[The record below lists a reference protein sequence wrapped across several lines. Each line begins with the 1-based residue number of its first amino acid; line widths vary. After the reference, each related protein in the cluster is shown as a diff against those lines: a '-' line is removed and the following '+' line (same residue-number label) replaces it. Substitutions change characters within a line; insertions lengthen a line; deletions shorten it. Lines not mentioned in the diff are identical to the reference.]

1 MEWITEGYDGF
12 SKGTMGNGGQNIYV
26 SRKGVLQRIFQYDL
40 NMDGHPDLIFAS
52 SQSMYERPPVH
63 VYTDLPNSREAIS
76 LPSGGTYDGIFEDL
90 NGDGFDDLVIA
101 CQHNGTHSDV
111 TAFIYYGSSEG
122 LSEKQRMELPV
133 PNSIGVCAGDF
144 NGDGTKDLAFLSN
157 GRIRVFYQEKRG
169 FVAAAFQ
176 DYPIA
181 AVSVTAADIDG
192 DGFCDLYFKDTEGN
206 AGILF
211 GSKDGLCADRI
222 KWLNSTPS
230 GTHNADRDI
239 PGGSTAGLNM
249 SYTEWR
255 VAALQMNEGVRL
267 FAVKDGKAR
276 LYSCDAQRN
285 ITETHVFSCENP
297 VAAVAA
303 DLTGDGHKDI
313 VFVSFVDRDTEADCT
328 VYFGSDAGFSEART
342 LKIPVKGAVNVAVAD
357 MNGPVFIFCRTGE
370 RVEQEVPCPIYRLID
385 KRPVMITEVVGGDCM
400 SILPG
405 YPMGRNQ
412 GVQIAVLNHKMNQ
425 LQGGEN
431 ILIYLGGENG
441 YTPERRLEL
450 PGHSSVEGVMCDF
463 FDKGNVDVLVCNCFE
478 DAAHLDEG
486 SYIYINNGSG
496 LDINRKEIIPTI
508 RAHGVAVGDFRKS
521 GYIDL
526 AFGGFNNREIRIFH
540 GSENGYSLDNSTQI
554 VLGPDDGT
562 YQALRITEGVNP
574 FLQSDPEEQL
584 RVHEYGQVRWMLAA
598 DFNQDGWLD
607 LLVTEIVGS
616 RCYILWGGPDGFS
629 FDRRTELLTDGVAYG
644 AVADLNGN
652 GWPDLILSQHQS
664 TKKTTRFESYVTVY
678 WGGPDGYQEH
688 RKMQLPVNC
697 ANSVTV
703 GDYNGNGSLDIYA
716 TSYNNGRTRDLL
728 SYLYKGD
735 HGDYS
740 IHNVQYLFNHSGC
753 GCVSGDFNGDGY
765 TDLAV
770 ACHKEYGNHCSHSFI
785 FWGGPDGLS
794 EDRKT
799 VLPTV
804 GPHGMST
811 IDPGN
816 IMDRGDKEYYI
827 SEAFSLPEGNVVR
840 SILWEGVCTSTSW
853 VETEMRS
860 GYDFDS
866 VQTAEWKKVDA
877 GKDIRELGL
886 SGVVQYRLALCAK
899 CACGTPRINKV
910 TVTY

>member
-1 MEWITEGYDGF
+1 MEWITKGYEGF

-26 SRKGVLQRIFQYDL
+26 SRKGILQRIFQFDV

-63 VYTDLPNSREAIS
+63 IYPNFLENSGYIA
-76 LPSGGTYDGIFEDL
+76 LPSGGTYDGILEDL
-90 NGDGFDDLVIA
+90 NGDGYDDLVIA
-101 CQHNGTHSDV
+101 CQHNGTHSDI
-111 TAFIYYGSSEG
+111 TAIVYYGSPEG

-133 PNSIGVCAGDF
+133 PNAVGVCAGDF

-169 FVAAAFQ
+169 FVAAAFS
-176 DYPIA
+176 DYPIS
-181 AVSVTAADIDG
+181 AVNVVAADFDG

-206 AGILF
+206 AGIIF
-211 GSKDGLCADRI
+211 GSENGLCAENI
-222 KWLNSTPS
+222 KWLNSVPT
-230 GTHNADRDI
+230 GMRNADRDI

-249 SYTEWR
+249 SYTQWR
-255 VAALQMNEGVRL
+255 VAALEMDEGIRL
-267 FAVKDGKAR
+267 FSVKDGKAV
-276 LYSCDAQRN
+276 LYSCDSQRK
-285 ITETHVFSCENP
+285 IKEEIVFDCEHP
-297 VAAVAA
+297 VAAAAA
-303 DLTGDGHKDI
+303 DFTGNGHKDI
-313 VFVSFVDRDTEADCT
+313 VFASFVDRDEDANCT
-328 VYFGSDAGFSEART
+328 LYFGTDTGFSEENST
-342 LKIPVKGAVNVAVAD
+342 KVPVKGAVNVSVVD
-357 MNGPVFIFCRTGE
+357 MDGPVLIFCRTGE
-370 RVEQEVPCPIYRLID
+370 RVEQEVPCPVYRLMDGQLVKIA
-385 KRPVMITEVVGGDCM
+385 EVVGGDCM
-400 SILPG
+400 SILGG
-405 YPMGRNQ
+405 YPRGKAH
-412 GVQIAVLNHKMNQ
+412 GAHIAVLNHKMNQ

-431 ILIYLGGENG
+431 IQIYLGGEDG
-441 YTPERRLEL
+441 YNPDRMLEL

-463 FDKGNVDVLVCNCFE
+463 FDKGSVDVLVCNCFE

-486 SYIYINNGSG
+486 SYIYTNDGNG
-496 LDINRKEIIPTI
+496 LDRKRKEVIPTI

-540 GSENGYSLDNSTQI
+540 GSQDGYSLENSTQI
-554 VLGPDDGT
+554 VLGPDDGS

-598 DFNQDGWLD
+598 DLNKDGWLD

-728 SYLYKGD
+728 SYLYRGN

-740 IHNVQYLFNHSGC
+740 IHDVQYLFNHSGC

-770 ACHKEYGNHCSHSFI
+770 ACHKEYGNHCSHSFV

-816 IMDRGDKEYYI
+816 ILDRGDKEYYT
-827 SEAFSLPEGNVVR
+827 SEAFALPEDSVVR
-840 SILWEGVCTSTSW
+840 SVDWEGVCTSNSW
-853 VETEMRS
+853 VEVAIRAGDNLDALQAASWEN
-860 GYDFDS
+860 
-866 VQTAEWKKVDA
+866 VEA
-877 GKDIRELGL
+877 GKNISGLHL
-886 SGVVQYRLALCAK
+886 SGIVQYRLALCAK
-899 CACGTPRINKV
+899 CGCGTPRINQV

>member
-1 MEWITEGYDGF
+1 MEWITEGYEGF
-12 SKGTMGNGGQNIYV
+12 SKGHMGNGGQNLYV

-40 NMDGHPDLIFAS
+40 NADGYPDLIFAS

-63 VYTDLPNSREAIS
+63 IYPDILNSDKYMA

-90 NGDGFDDLVIA
+90 NNDGYDDLVLA

-111 TAFIYYGSSEG
+111 TAIIYYGSEDG
-122 LSEKQRMELPV
+122 LSEKQKMELPV
-133 PNSIGVCAGDF
+133 PNAIGVCAGDF
-144 NGDGTKDLAFLSN
+144 NGNGRKDLAFLSN
-157 GRIRVFYQEKRG
+157 GKIRVFYQEKRG
-169 FVAAAFQ
+169 FVAASFV

-181 AVSVTAADIDG
+181 AVSVSAADLDG

-206 AGILF
+206 PGIIF
-211 GSKDGLCADRI
+211 GSKDGLQWENVL
-222 KWLNSTPS
+222 WLDKKPS
-230 GTHNADRDI
+230 GTHSAERDI

-249 SYTEWR
+249 SYTQWR
-255 VAALQMNEGVRL
+255 TGILNVNGEQLL
-267 FAVKDGKAR
+267 FGVKDGKAV
-276 LYSCDAQRN
+276 LYRCSRDRHISIAN
-285 ITETHVFSCENP
+285 TLECEHA

-303 DLTGDGHKDI
+303 DVTGNGYTDI
-313 VFVSFVDRDTEADCT
+313 AIAAFADRDGYADCV
-328 VYFGSDAGFSEART
+328 VYLGTENGISEQKKAR
-342 LKIPVKGAVNVAVAD
+342 IPVKGAVNVSVAD
-357 MNGPVFIFCRTGE
+357 IAGPALIFCRTGE
-370 RVEQEVPCPIYRLID
+370 RVQQEVNSPIYRIVDEQAVLL
-385 KRPVMITEVVGGDCM
+385 TEVMGGDCM

-405 YPMGRNQ
+405 YPKGQ
-412 GVQIAVLNHKMNQ
+412 DQTPQIAVLNHKMNQ

-431 ILIYLGGENG
+431 VLIYMGGEDG
-441 YTPERRLEL
+441 YCTERRIEI
-450 PGHSSVEGVMCDF
+450 PGHSAVEGVMCDF
-463 FDKGNVDVLVCNCFE
+463 FDKGSVDVLVCNCFE

-486 SYIYINNGSG
+486 SYIYTNDGSG
-496 LDINRKEIIPTI
+496 LNANRKVIIPTI

-540 GSENGYSLDNSTQI
+540 GSENGYSLENSTQI

-598 DFNQDGWLD
+598 DFNCDGWLD

-616 RCYILWGGPDGFS
+616 RCYILWGGPEGFS

-728 SYLYKGD
+728 SYLYKGN
-735 HGDYS
+735 HGNYS
-740 IHNVQYLFNHSGC
+740 INDVQYLFNHSGC

-799 VLPTV
+799 VLPTI

-816 IMDRGDKEYYI
+816 IMDRGDKEYYL
-827 SEAFSLPEGNVVR
+827 SEVFALPENAVVR
-840 SILWEGVCTSTSW
+840 SIAWSGSCTSTSW
-853 VETEMRS
+853 VEVEMRASKTEDMIADEKWIRVES
-860 GYDFDS
+860 GEDIS
-866 VQTAEWKKVDA
+866 ALALA
-877 GKDIRELGL
+877 GY
-886 SGVVQYRLALCAK
+886 VQYRLALCAK
-899 CACGTPRINKV
+899 CACGTPRVNKV
-910 TVTY
+910 TVKF